1 VTESGG
7 DPGPISVPA
16 LAPAD
21 AELVERARSVM
32 RRRFRPGYHHVA
44 AALRTTTGQVFEGIH
59 LEATVGRIAVCAEA
73 IALGSAALAG
83 DTDVDLIVAV
93 DRNGNVVS
101 PCGMCREMLLDF
113 APRARVII
121 PETGGETIVAAEAL
135 LPSKYRRRH
144 D

>member
-1 VTESGG
+1 VTLPV
-7 DPGPISVPA
+7 DDRVPA
-16 LAPAD
+16 LQPPD
-21 AELVERARSVM
+21 AELVERARAVM
-32 RRRFRPGYHHVA
+32 RRCFRPGYHHVA
-44 AALRTTTGQVFEGIH
+44 AALRTTAGQVFEGIH

-113 APRARVII
+113 APGARVIV
-121 PETGGETIVAAEAL
+121 PGTGGETIVAAETL